1 MSATK
6 IIGNIDVFKNGFT
19 RYGRNKNYLMQQLK
33 DYGFSEFRERTLKD
47 KSQVMLAYR
56 GSKKLA
62 DFAFRFFPD
71 LSIEQKNIKRMQAY
85 FINSH
90 KLQIISKSLHDK
102 KGKLVNDY
110 IKKMRYENGEF
121 LKKEE
126 IIKDKVKDVLI
137 KKEETIRGVSVPSLR
152 IKNVVK
158 SYVKL
163 KDNDMYGFYQQ
174 ADGTRH
180 YVKNID
186 GVKYK
191 FSSK

>member
-1 MSATK
+1 
-6 IIGNIDVFKNGFT
+6 
-19 RYGRNKNYLMQQLK
+19 
-33 DYGFSEFRERTLKD
+33 
-47 KSQVMLAYR
+47 
-56 GSKKLA
+56 
-62 DFAFRFFPD
+62 
-71 LSIEQKNIKRMQAY
+71 
-85 FINSH
+85 
-90 KLQIISKSLHDK
+90 LQIILKSLHDK

-137 KKEETIRGVSVPSLR
+137 KKEETTRGVSVPSLR